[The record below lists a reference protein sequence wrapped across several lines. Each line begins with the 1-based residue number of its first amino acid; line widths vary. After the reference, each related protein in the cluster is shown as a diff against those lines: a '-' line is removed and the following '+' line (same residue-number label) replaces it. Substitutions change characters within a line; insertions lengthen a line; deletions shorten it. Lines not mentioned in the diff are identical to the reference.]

1 MVLGMLSA
9 PLEKSVG
16 LDLCPLMVGGALAG
30 PGRLDQNVLKDDLD
44 AFKPKPGDAQDR
56 AGWRSSVKNS

>member
-30 PGRLDQNVLKDDLD
+30 PGRLDQNVLRTTLM
-44 AFKPKPGDAQDR
+44 PLNPSPVMPRTEQVGDHL
-56 AGWRSSVKNS
+56 